1 MHTLI
6 NNKKEGKWLSSLQ
19 PTGCYTVRLADL
31 AGVPSHAAPRAVT
44 TREGASAQRKPPTKQ
59 QRCPHKGRNKYK
71 RPINESIA
79 TNVRTFRCLRQSE
92 RKPPACAPCKYSA
105 DLQVGA
111 PSKSLAEGEGKT
123 VAGPSGHSRGSDLW
137 HGAAFT
143 LRVCIIYVVTQMLSR
158 SAQCFIETEE
168 KVCSSDT
175 VVNPQSNHSGGRGLE
190 GDLSYLPVSDRFIDV
205 TLWWWIS
212 ASPSNY
218 LCDMK
223 EQQ

>member
-1 MHTLI
+1 M
-6 NNKKEGKWLSSLQ
+6 KAS
-19 PTGCYTVRLADL
+19 PRMY
-31 AGVPSHAAPRAVT
+31 VPS
-44 TREGASAQRKPPTKQ
+44 GAFRWQR
-59 QRCPHKGRNKYK
+59 
-71 RPINESIA
+71 
-79 TNVRTFRCLRQSE
+79 E

-111 PSKSLAEGEGKT
+111 PSKSLAEREGKT

-143 LRVCIIYVVTQMLSR
+143 LHVCIIYVVTQMLSR

-175 VVNPQSNHSGGRGLE
+175 VVNPQTNHSGGRGLE

-205 TLWWWIS
+205 TLHDIVFDGGFLHPPQITFVIWRS
-212 ASPSNY
+212 SR
-218 LCDMK
+218 LL
-223 EQQ
+223 